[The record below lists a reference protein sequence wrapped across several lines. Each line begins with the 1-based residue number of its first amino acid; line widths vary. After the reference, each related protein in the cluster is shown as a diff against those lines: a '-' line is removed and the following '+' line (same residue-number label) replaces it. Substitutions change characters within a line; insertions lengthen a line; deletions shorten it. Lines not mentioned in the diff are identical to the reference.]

1 VKPSP
6 ENPNAGLLLSAVQK
20 LAPLLDRLAFVGGC
34 ATGLLVTD
42 PGAAPVRTTFDV
54 DVILELASTVGFALA
69 DEYLRQREAQPGA
82 APIRATDDVD
92 AIVGA
97 ASYGALIKLEE
108 VMRGLGFR
116 ESVEEGAPRCRW
128 VSGELVLD
136 LMPTD
141 SSILGF
147 SNRWYRPA
155 LENAQ
160 QARVRKYEIRVIS
173 APYFL
178 ATKLE
183 AFRGRGAS
191 DFRMSHDLEDIIT
204 VVDGRPELVDE
215 VHLAPADLQK
225 YLSDQFRNLLGSRD
239 FLEALPGHLLPDVAS
254 QQRLGL
260 VLKRMQQLV
269 LEG

>member
-1 VKPSP
+1 MSPAP
-6 ENPNAGLLLSAVQK
+6 ENPNEELLLSAVKK
-20 LAPLLDRLAFVGGC
+20 LAPLLNRIAFVGGC

-54 DVILELASTVGFALA
+54 DVIVELASTVGFALA
-69 DEYLRQREAQPGA
+69 DGYLRQEEVQPSA
-82 APIRATDDVD
+82 APIRATGDVD

-97 ASYGALIKLEE
+97 ASYGELIKLEE
-108 VMRGLGFR
+108 AMRGLGFR
-116 ESVEEGAPRCRW
+116 ECVEEGAPRCRW
-128 VSGELVLD
+128 VSGDLILD

-141 SSILGF
+141 PAILGF

-160 QARVRKYEIRVIS
+160 KTRIGGYEIRVIT

-183 AFRGRGAS
+183 AFHGRGKN
-191 DFRMSHDLEDIIT
+191 DFSSHDLEDIIT

-215 VHLAPADLQK
+215 VRLAPADLQK
-225 YLSDQFRNLLGSRD
+225 YLSDECGTLLSNRE
-239 FLEALPGHLLPDVAS
+239 FLDALPGHLLFDAAS
-254 QQRLGL
+254 QQRADLVLGRMNQL
-260 VLKRMQQLV
+260 VLK
-269 LEG
+269 G